1 MAPLP
6 RTDLRVSRL
15 RPLFLL
21 AVAAF
26 GLGLGVDRVSAQN
39 GGSPFLPP
47 GFGAAPP
54 PPPAASPLD
63 TIELRAVLTLDGK
76 THVTLFDTNG
86 NKSFTAVVGESVNNI
101 HIAEYDFSG
110 GDDAVTLRS
119 GAATRRVTL
128 KKAKIVAMATPPP
141 TATPLPAGAP
151 PPPTPG
157 QPAGNVVQPPPGAPS
172 AMPQM
177 SDEEVRRRMQNVA
190 EEIRR
195 RRALRREQME
205 NAQPPGSP

>member
-1 MAPLP
+1 MVSLP
-6 RTDLRVSRL
+6 RIDLRVARL

-21 AVAAF
+21 AVAVC
-26 GLGLGVDRVSAQN
+26 GLGIGADRVSAQN

-47 GFGAAPP
+47 GFGAAPA

-101 HIAEYDFSG
+101 HVADYDYSG

-128 KKAKIVAMATPPP
+128 KKAKIVALATPPP
-141 TATPLPAGAP
+141 NAVPLPAGATP
-151 PPPTPG
+151 PPPG
-157 QPAGNVVQPPPGAPS
+157 QPAANAVQPATGAPS